1 MILSHK
7 KYHILIFHL
16 ILFIASIFSDFGI
29 SSVQASSVNMDSLI
43 TNDKQDTLD
52 QKRPFGFHSLV
63 DRLDSFFSD
72 EQIEDELQTSSLR
85 FKPGFMW
92 KESGRLNYPV
102 PVRINIV
109 LPRLQNRWQIL
120 FTSLPDDDNDQDPDD
135 RDYSDDRFGS
145 TATRRISSLIGLQF
159 SPFSGISEHLKF
171 ISGIKIRTNEFN
183 PFTMMRVR
191 FRRSLGDWNFRFIQ
205 SGFWFSDIGFG
216 ERTQVDFGRSLG
228 DETWFRSR
236 SSALYS
242 KQARGVDL
250 KQTFFVRHFIGENT
264 VLGTYWRVGAHT
276 SPHTVVDGHT
286 LAVEWRTR
294 LIGNWLYLQISP
306 QALFHRKADFRLIPV
321 LFTDLEIIF

>member
-1 MILSHK
+1 MILSHT
-7 KYHILIFHL
+7 KYHILIFHV
-16 ILFIASIFSDFGI
+16 ILFLVTGYSDFVTT
-29 SSVQASSVNMDSLI
+29 SVYARSVNTDSLI
-43 TNDKQDTLD
+43 TYGKQDTLD

-63 DRLDSFFSD
+63 DRLDGFFSD
-72 EQIEDELQTSSLR
+72 EQIEDELQNSSLR

-92 KESGRLNYPV
+92 RESGRLNYPV
-102 PVRINIV
+102 PVRINVV

-135 RDYSDDRFGS
+135 RDYSDERFGS
-145 TATRRISSLIGLQF
+145 TASRRISSLIGLQF
-159 SPFSGISEHLKF
+159 APFSGISEHLKF

-191 FRRSLGDWNFRFIQ
+191 FRRSFGDWNFRFVQ

-216 ERTQVDFGRSLG
+216 ERTQVDFGRSLTR
-228 DETWFRSR
+228 DTWFRSR

-242 KQARGVDL
+242 QPARGVNL
-250 KQTFFVRHFIGENT
+250 KQTFFIRHFISENT
-264 VLGTYWRVGAHT
+264 VLGTYWRIGAHT

-286 LAVEWRTR
+286 FAIEWRTR
-294 LIGNWLYLQISP
+294 LIGEWLYFQISP

-321 LFTDLEIIF
+321 LFMDVEIIF